1 MREKV
6 IKYLNASCWEDLT
19 DVRSGDIIPCM
30 IDGQMIEAVV
40 YASPK
45 DITVS
50 LYGVNPKLQA
60 SSHIMLMAPKIYT
73 VEPWGGSGLND
84 YGILRVKELLAGLY
98 HDYKIITGNL
108 EQIRNL
114 LPEFTSAKERYRQ
127 SISQLTKRKA
137 SLKKSFKAGGLT
149 QQGYMGEL
157 ENIKSAM
164 LEEEATI
171 SRHFKDIF
179 SPILSECEHCNNLM
193 EAVETL
199 FQAEGSSSKD
209 EISKI

>member
-6 IKYLNASCWEDLT
+6 IKYLNASNWEDLT
-19 DVRSGDIIPCM
+19 DVRSGDIIPCV
-30 IDGQMIEAVV
+30 IDGQMIEAAV

-50 LYGVNPKLQA
+50 LYGIKPKLQA

-73 VEPWGGSGLND
+73 VEPWDGSNLND
-84 YGILRVKELLAGLY
+84 YGVLRAKELLAGLY

-108 EQIRNL
+108 EQIRIL
-114 LPEFTSAKERYRQ
+114 LPKFTSAKERCSQ

-137 SLKKSFKAGGLT
+137 SLKKSFKVGGLT
-149 QQGYMGEL
+149 QHEYMGEL
-157 ENIKSAM
+157 ENIKSSIQ
-164 LEEEATI
+164 EEEMLLSKT
-171 SRHFKDIF
+171 FKEIF

-193 EAVETL
+193 EAIETL
-199 FQAEGSSSKD
+199 FQVE
-209 EISKI
+209 

>member
-6 IKYLNASCWEDLT
+6 IKYLNDSSWEDLT
-19 DVRSGDIIPCM
+19 DVRSGDIIPCV
-30 IDGQMIEAVV
+30 IDGQMIEAAV

-50 LYGVNPKLQA
+50 LYGIKPKLQA

-73 VEPWGGSGLND
+73 AEPWDGSNLND
-84 YGILRVKELLAGLY
+84 YGVLRAKELLAGLY

-108 EQIRNL
+108 EQIRIQ
-114 LPEFTSAKERYRQ
+114 LPKFTSAKERCSQ

-149 QQGYMGEL
+149 QHEYMGEL
-157 ENIKSAM
+157 ENIKSSIQ
-164 LEEEATI
+164 EEEMLLSKT
-171 SRHFKDIF
+171 FKEIF

-193 EAVETL
+193 EAIETL
-199 FQAEGSSSKD
+199 FQAE
-209 EISKI
+209 

>member
-6 IKYLNASCWEDLT
+6 IKYLNASNWEDLT
-19 DVRSGDIIPCM
+19 DVRSGDIIPCV
-30 IDGQMIEAVV
+30 IDGQMIEAAV

-50 LYGVNPKLQA
+50 LYGIKPKLQA

-73 VEPWGGSGLND
+73 VEPWNGSNLND
-84 YGILRVKELLAGLY
+84 YGVLRAKELLAGLY

-108 EQIRNL
+108 EQIRIL
-114 LPEFTSAKERYRQ
+114 LPKFTSAKERCSQ

-137 SLKKSFKAGGLT
+137 SLKKSFKVGGLT
-149 QQGYMGEL
+149 QHEYMGEL
-157 ENIKSAM
+157 ENIKSSIQ
-164 LEEEATI
+164 EEEMLLSKT
-171 SRHFKDIF
+171 FKEIF

-193 EAVETL
+193 EAIETL
-199 FQAEGSSSKD
+199 FQAE
-209 EISKI
+209 

>member
-6 IKYLNASCWEDLT
+6 IKYLNASNWEDLT
-19 DVRSGDIIPCM
+19 DVRSGDIIPCV
-30 IDGQMIEAVV
+30 IDGQMIEAAM

-45 DITVS
+45 DSTVS
-50 LYGVNPKLQA
+50 LYGIKPKLQA

-73 VEPWGGSGLND
+73 VEPWNGSNLND
-84 YGILRVKELLAGLY
+84 YGVLRAKELLAGLY

-108 EQIRNL
+108 EQIRIL
-114 LPEFTSAKERYRQ
+114 LPKFTSAKERCSQ

-149 QQGYMGEL
+149 QHEYMGEL
-157 ENIKSAM
+157 ENIKSSIQ
-164 LEEEATI
+164 EEEMLLSKT
-171 SRHFKDIF
+171 FKEIF

-193 EAVETL
+193 EAIETL
-199 FQAEGSSSKD
+199 FQA
-209 EISKI
+209 

>member
-6 IKYLNASCWEDLT
+6 IKYLNTSSWEDLT
-19 DVRSGDIIPCM
+19 DVRSGDIIPCV
-30 IDGQMIEAVV
+30 IDGQMIEAAVH
-40 YASPK
+40 ASPK

-50 LYGVNPKLQA
+50 LYGIKPKLQA

-73 VEPWGGSGLND
+73 VEPWDGSNLN
-84 YGILRVKELLAGLY
+84 
-98 HDYKIITGNL
+98 DYKIITANL
-108 EQIRNL
+108 EQIRIL
-114 LPEFTSAKERYRQ
+114 LPKFTSAKERCRQ

-137 SLKKSFKAGGLT
+137 SLKKSFKAGGLS
-149 QQGYMGEL
+149 QQEYMREL

-164 LEEEATI
+164 QEEEATI
-171 SRHFKDIF
+171 SRHFMEIF

-199 FQAEGSSSKD
+199 FQAE
-209 EISKI
+209 

>member
-6 IKYLNASCWEDLT
+6 IKYLNASNWEDLT
-19 DVRSGDIIPCM
+19 DVRSGDIIPCV
-30 IDGQMIEAVV
+30 IDGQMIEAAV

-50 LYGVNPKLQA
+50 LYGIKPKLQA

-73 VEPWGGSGLND
+73 AEPWDGSNLND
-84 YGILRVKELLAGLY
+84 YGVLRAKELLAGLY

-108 EQIRNL
+108 EQIRIL
-114 LPEFTSAKERYRQ
+114 LPKFTSAKEKCSQ

-137 SLKKSFKAGGLT
+137 SLKKSFKVGGLT
-149 QQGYMGEL
+149 QHEYMGEL
-157 ENIKSAM
+157 ENIKSSIQ
-164 LEEEATI
+164 EEEMLLSKT
-171 SRHFKDIF
+171 FKEIF

-193 EAVETL
+193 EAIETL
-199 FQAEGSSSKD
+199 FQAE
-209 EISKI
+209 

>member
-6 IKYLNASCWEDLT
+6 IKYLNTSSWEDLT
-19 DVRSGDIIPCM
+19 DVRSGDIIPCV
-30 IDGQMIEAVV
+30 IDGQMIEAAVH
-40 YASPK
+40 ASPK

-50 LYGVNPKLQA
+50 LYGIKPKLQA

-73 VEPWGGSGLND
+73 VEPWDGSNLND
-84 YGILRVKELLAGLY
+84 YAVLRVKELLAGLY

-108 EQIRNL
+108 EQIRIL
-114 LPEFTSAKERYRQ
+114 LPKFTSAKERCSQ

-149 QQGYMGEL
+149 QHEYMGEL
-157 ENIKSAM
+157 EKIKSSIQ
-164 LEEEATI
+164 EEEMLLSKT
-171 SRHFKDIF
+171 FKEIF

-193 EAVETL
+193 EAIETL
-199 FQAEGSSSKD
+199 FQAE
-209 EISKI
+209 

>member
-6 IKYLNASCWEDLT
+6 IQYLNASSWEDLT
-19 DVRSGDIIPCM
+19 DVRSGDIIPCI
-30 IDGQMIEAVV
+30 IDDQMIEAAV

-50 LYGVNPKLQA
+50 LYGVKPKLQA

-73 VEPWGGSGLND
+73 VEPWNGSNLNE
-84 YGILRVKELLAGLY
+84 YGVLRVKELLAGLY

-114 LPEFTSAKERYRQ
+114 LPKFTSARERCRQ
-127 SISQLTKRKA
+127 SISQLARRKA
-137 SLKKSFKAGGLT
+137 SLKKSLKAGELS
-149 QQGYMGEL
+149 QQEYMHEL
-157 ENIKSAM
+157 EGIKSAM
-164 LEEEATI
+164 EEEEIAI
-171 SRHFKDIF
+171 SKTFREIF
-179 SPILSECEHCNNLM
+179 SPVLSECNHCDNLM

-199 FQAEGSSSKD
+199 L
-209 EISKI
+209 

>member
-6 IKYLNASCWEDLT
+6 IQYLNASSWEDLT

-30 IDGQMIEAVV
+30 IDGEMIEAAV

-50 LYGVNPKLQA
+50 LYGVKPQLKI

-73 VEPWGGSGLND
+73 IDPWDGSRLND

-98 HDYKIITGNL
+98 HDYKIITSHL

-114 LPEFTSAKERYRQ
+114 LPEFSCAKEKYRE
-127 SISQLTKRKA
+127 SILQMTKRKH
-137 SLKKSFKAGGLT
+137 SLKKSFKAGGLS
-149 QQGYMGEL
+149 QKQYMQEL
-157 ENIKSAM
+157 ADIKSAM
-164 LEEEATI
+164 QEEERI
-171 SRHFKDIF
+171 LYGNFKEIF
-179 SPILSECEHCNNLM
+179 SPILSECIHCNNLM
-193 EAVETL
+193 ESIETL
-199 FQAEGSSSKD
+199 IETK
-209 EISKI
+209 

>member
-6 IKYLNASCWEDLT
+6 IKYLNASSWEDLT
-19 DVRSGDIIPCM
+19 DVRSGDIIPCV
-30 IDGQMIEAVV
+30 IDGQMIEAAVH
-40 YASPK
+40 ASPK

-50 LYGVNPKLQA
+50 LYGIKPKLQA

-73 VEPWGGSGLND
+73 VEPWDGSNLND
-84 YGILRVKELLAGLY
+84 YGVLRAKELLAGLY

-108 EQIRNL
+108 EQIRIL
-114 LPEFTSAKERYRQ
+114 LPKFTSAKERCSQ

-149 QQGYMGEL
+149 QHEYMGEL
-157 ENIKSAM
+157 ENIKSSIQ
-164 LEEEATI
+164 EEEMLLSKT
-171 SRHFKDIF
+171 FKEIF

-199 FQAEGSSSKD
+199 FQAE
-209 EISKI
+209 

>member
-6 IKYLNASCWEDLT
+6 IKYLNSSTWEDLT
-19 DVRSGDIIPCM
+19 DVRSGDIIPCV
-30 IDGQMIEAVV
+30 IDGQMIEAAVH
-40 YASPK
+40 ATPK
-45 DITVS
+45 DIYVA
-50 LYGVNPKLQA
+50 LYGVNPQLKA

-73 VEPWGGSGLND
+73 VEPWDGSNLND

-108 EQIRNL
+108 EQIRIL
-114 LPEFTSAKERYRQ
+114 LPKFTSAKERCSQ

-149 QQGYMGEL
+149 QHEYMGEL
-157 ENIKSAM
+157 ENIKSSIQ
-164 LEEEATI
+164 EEEMLLSKT
-171 SRHFKDIF
+171 FKEIF

-193 EAVETL
+193 EAIETL
-199 FQAEGSSSKD
+199 FQAE
-209 EISKI
+209 

>member
-6 IKYLNASCWEDLT
+6 IQYLNASSWGDLT
-19 DVRSGDIIPCM
+19 DVRSGDIIPCI
-30 IDGQMIEAVV
+30 IDDQMIEAAV

-50 LYGVNPKLQA
+50 LYGVKPKLQA

-73 VEPWGGSGLND
+73 VEPWNGSNLNE
-84 YGILRVKELLAGLY
+84 YGVLRVKELLAGLY

-114 LPEFTSAKERYRQ
+114 LPKFTSARERCRQ
-127 SISQLTKRKA
+127 SISQLAKRKA
-137 SLKKSFKAGGLT
+137 SLKKSLKAGGLS
-149 QQGYMGEL
+149 QQEYMHEL
-157 ENIKSAM
+157 EGIKSAM
-164 LEEEATI
+164 EEEEIAI
-171 SRHFKDIF
+171 SKTFQEIF
-179 SPILSECEHCNNLM
+179 SPVLSECNHCDNLM

-199 FQAEGSSSKD
+199 L
-209 EISKI
+209 

>member
-6 IKYLNASCWEDLT
+6 IKYLNASSWEDLT
-19 DVRSGDIIPCM
+19 DVRSGDIIPCV
-30 IDGQMIEAVV
+30 IDGQMIEAAV

-50 LYGVNPKLQA
+50 LYGIKPKLQA

-73 VEPWGGSGLND
+73 VEPWNGSNLND
-84 YGILRVKELLAGLY
+84 YGVLRAKELLAGLY

-108 EQIRNL
+108 EQIRIL
-114 LPEFTSAKERYRQ
+114 LPKFTSAKERCSQ

-149 QQGYMGEL
+149 QHEYMGEL
-157 ENIKSAM
+157 ENIKSSIQ
-164 LEEEATI
+164 EEEMLLSKT
-171 SRHFKDIF
+171 FKEIF

-193 EAVETL
+193 EAIETL
-199 FQAEGSSSKD
+199 FQAE
-209 EISKI
+209 